1 MPTRS
6 FRVEGLAGENTQ
18 RALRGF
24 LKISFVEPTCF
35 RFSRKRGTPLNI
47 FSVTSHRRPHTH
59 ARTQT
64 RTHTGPSVTSQVH
77 PPLLRPHSSPSY
89 PCCNVTFEP
98 AFLLS
103 SPQLLPPPAA
113 CLILLTFILTLP
125 SHCPPL
131 FLRLRLSRPPLCSCA
146 FRSSPFFPIFL
157 PFLITIPSL
166 MFNKKAHLTV
176 YSTTFHLY
184 VAARGA
190 FTIVLLF

>member
-6 FRVEGLAGENTQ
+6 FCVEGLAGENTQ

-64 RTHTGPSVTSQVH
+64 RTHTGPSVTSQVR
-77 PPLLRPHSSPSY
+77 PPLLRPHNSPSY

-103 SPQLLPPPAA
+103 SPELPPPR
-113 CLILLTFILTLP
+113 CLSDPSYFHFNSSLTLP
-125 SHCPPL
+125 PP
-131 FLRLRLSRPPLCSCA
+131 FLCLRLSRPPLCSCA

-157 PFLITIPSL
+157 PFLITIRSL
-166 MFNKKAHLTV
+166 MFNKKTHLTF

-184 VAARGA
+184 VAAHRA
-190 FTIVLLF
+190 FTIVLFF